1 MGKSRNRKIKGFTL
15 IEALIAIV
23 ILTSIGIG
31 IISTVIYA
39 KYQVEIENQRT
50 KALILASKTMEVLQR
65 TYIPSIMGFTSNVI
79 IDDNGTVETT
89 DDLPGTLQVVVK
101 DKNGNVLTS
110 PPPGDNYIRVE
121 VYVRW
126 HPAGNPSGKLL
137 EESLI
142 SEIAPRRSEP

>member
-1 MGKSRNRKIKGFTL
+1 MGKFEKSKIIGFTL
-15 IEALIAIV
+15 LEVVLAIF
-23 ILTSIGIG
+23 ILTAMGIG

-39 KYQVEIENQRT
+39 KYQVELENQRT

-65 TYIPSIMGFTSNVI
+65 TFIRSIMGFTSNVI

-101 DKNGNVLTS
+101 DKNGTVLTS
-110 PPPGDNYIRVE
+110 APPGDNYIKVE

-126 HPAGNPSGKLL
+126 HPAGNPSRKIL

-142 SEIAPRRSEP
+142 SEIAPRRN